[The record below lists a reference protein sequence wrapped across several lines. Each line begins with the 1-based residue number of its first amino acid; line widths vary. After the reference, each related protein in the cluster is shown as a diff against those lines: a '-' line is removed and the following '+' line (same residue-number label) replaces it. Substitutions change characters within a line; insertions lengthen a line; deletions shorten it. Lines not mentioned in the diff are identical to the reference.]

1 MTRLVVV
8 SNRVDLPPG
17 DAAPGGLAIS
27 LAATLS
33 NTHSLWFGWSGEID
47 SGGDTPR
54 RHQRNGIDYAI
65 VDLSSEDHRDYYL
78 GFCNRV
84 LWPLS
89 HGRHPDPSGQNDAWY
104 RAYRRVNARM
114 AKQLQPLLRRDDVL
128 WIHDYHLLPL
138 GHFLRQAGC
147 RNPIGHFLHVP
158 FPALPDDAV
167 SRELLE
173 NLSAYDL
180 LGFQTPRDLSAFEDA
195 ARRYSSAGAMSG
207 DGVATGVFPVGV
219 AVDSLRRAA
228 AAMSDE
234 AVTRWWSAGRSAV
247 RIVGADRLDD
257 SKALPQRWRA
267 YREWLRDF
275 PAGNYPSYLQFVT
288 PSRLELAAH
297 RRLQERLR
305 SDLATSKYFD
315 TLRCIFAAVPHVELM
330 GILAK
335 ADIGLVTPR
344 HDGMNLLAK
353 EFVAVQPEENPGVL
367 VLSHGAGAAVELE
380 AAVLVQTAD
389 ERDLLEALRR
399 AIKMPLSERRERHQ
413 RLLGALRR
421 NELPRWRERFID
433 RLLEVRSANE
443 RAPDRIRLER
453 HQS

>member
-27 LAATLS
+27 LAATLG
-33 NTHSLWFGWSGEID
+33 NTHSLWFGWSGNVD
-47 SGGDTPR
+47 SGSDTPR

-65 VDLSSEDHRDYYL
+65 VDLSIEDYRDYYL
-78 GFCNRV
+78 GFCNQV

-89 HGRHPDPSGQNDAWY
+89 HGRRPDPHADSDTWY

-147 RNPIGHFLHVP
+147 LNPIGLFLHVP
-158 FPALPDDAV
+158 FPELPDDSV
-167 SRELLE
+167 TRELIE
-173 NLSAYDL
+173 DLSAYDL
-180 LGFQTPRDLSAFEDA
+180 LGFQTARDLSAFEVT
-195 ARRYSSAGAMSG
+195 ARRYSSDGVLLG

-219 AVDSLRRAA
+219 DVDSLRRAA
-228 AAMSDE
+228 SAMTDE
-234 AVTRWWSAGRSAV
+234 AAARWWSAGRSTV

-257 SKALPQRWRA
+257 SKALPQRLRA
-267 YREWLRDF
+267 YREWLIDF
-275 PAGNYPSYLQFVT
+275 PSGNRPSYLQFVT

-297 RRLQERLR
+297 RQLQESLHNEVV
-305 SDLATSKYFD
+305 TSNYFD
-315 TLRCIFAAVPHVELM
+315 ALRCVFTAVPHTELM
-330 GILAK
+330 GILAQ

-344 HDGMNLLAK
+344 YDGMNLLAK

-380 AAVLVQTAD
+380 AAVLVQAD
-389 ERDLLEALRR
+389 DEGDLLEALRR
-399 AIKMPLSERRERHQ
+399 AINMPVSERRARHQ
-413 RLLGALRR
+413 KLLGALRR

-433 RLLEVRSANE
+433 RLLEVCGATE
-443 RAPDRIRLER
+443 RAPVLNRRGR

>member
-27 LAATLS
+27 LAATLC
-33 NTHSLWFGWSGEID
+33 NTHSLWFGWSGEVD
-47 SGGDTPR
+47 SVSDTPR
-54 RHQRNGIDYAI
+54 GHRRNGIDYAI

-78 GFCNRV
+78 GFCNQV

-89 HGRHPDPSGQNDAWY
+89 HGRRPDPHTESDAWY

-114 AKQLQPLLRRDDVL
+114 AKQIQPLLRRDDVL

-147 RNPIGHFLHVP
+147 LNPMGHFLHVP
-158 FPALPDDAV
+158 FPALLDDAV

-180 LGFQTPRDLSAFEDA
+180 LGFQTARDLSAFEAA
-195 ARRYSSAGAMSG
+195 ARRCSSDRTLTG

-219 AVDSLRRAA
+219 DVDSLRRAA
-228 AAMSDE
+228 SATMERSE
-234 AVTRWWSAGRSAV
+234 ARWWSAGRSAV

-257 SKALPQRWRA
+257 SKALPQRLRA

-275 PAGNYPSYLQFVT
+275 PVGNYPSYLQFVT
-288 PSRLELAAH
+288 PSRLELVAH
-297 RRLQERLR
+297 RELQERLR
-305 SDLATSKYFD
+305 SEVATANYFD
-315 TLRCIFAAVPHVELM
+315 ALTCVFAAVPHTELM

-399 AIKMPLSERRERHQ
+399 AINMPLSERRERHQ

-443 RAPDRIRLER
+443 RAPDRIRRGR

>member
-27 LAATLS
+27 LAATLY
-33 NTHSLWFGWSGEID
+33 NTHSLWFGWSGEVD
-47 SGGDTPR
+47 SGSDTPR
-54 RHQRNGIDYAI
+54 AYRRNGIDYAI
-65 VDLSSEDHRDYYL
+65 VDLPRDDYRDYYL
-78 GFCNRV
+78 GFCNRM

-89 HGRHPDPSGQNDAWY
+89 HGQRPDPHAESDAWY

-114 AKQLQPLLRRDDVL
+114 AKQIQPLLRHDDVL

-147 RNPIGHFLHVP
+147 LNPIGHFLHVP
-158 FPALPDDAV
+158 FPTLLDDAV

-180 LGFQTPRDLSAFEDA
+180 LGFQTARDLSAFKA
-195 ARRYSSAGAMSG
+195 AAHRCSRDGALTG
-207 DGVATGVFPVGV
+207 EGVATGVFPVGV
-219 AVDSLRRAA
+219 DVDSLRRAA
-228 AAMSDE
+228 SATTDRGE
-234 AVTRWWSAGRSAV
+234 ERWWSTGRSTV

-257 SKALPQRWRA
+257 SKALPQRLRA
-267 YREWLRDF
+267 YRELLADF
-275 PAGNYPSYLQFVT
+275 PTGNYPSYLQFVT
-288 PSRLELAAH
+288 PSRLDLAAH
-297 RRLQERLR
+297 RELQESLR
-305 SDLATSKYFD
+305 SEAATSNYFD
-315 TLRCIFAAVPHVELM
+315 ALRCVFTAVSHSELM

-344 HDGMNLLAK
+344 YDGMNLLAK

-380 AAVLVQTAD
+380 AAILVQAAD

-399 AIKMPLSERRERHQ
+399 AISMPLSERRARHQ

-421 NELPRWRERFID
+421 NELPRWRECFID
-433 RLLEVRSANE
+433 RLREVRRDGSNG
-443 RAPDRIRLER
+443 
-453 HQS
+453 